1 MQTPGHKRPDIER
14 EGRDQRDA
22 EGKGQTRLKLR
33 EWRFQE
39 RCLQGQKQTN
49 RIDDEFGCYM
59 VLSENLR
66 SREL

>member
-33 EWRFQE
+33 E
-39 RCLQGQKQTN
+39 
-49 RIDDEFGCYM
+49 
-59 VLSENLR
+59 
-66 SREL
+66 